1 LIQSVIHRPAAWFLA
16 AGFFCSV
23 VYAAPRTPARDDDVL
38 ERLPPALLA
47 ARQVVTPSPETSGRP
62 SLASSL
68 ALARHFVEIGQTYSD
83 PRAYGY
89 AQAALGAWWDAT
101 PAPDDVLV
109 MRARILQFRHE
120 FPEALR
126 QLETALQHDQ
136 FNPDAW
142 LLLASIEQVL
152 GNVPA
157 SRAACLKLIPISD
170 PLIGAAC
177 VAETAALTA
186 RARDADGLLSAALD
200 KPTASAPAERAWAW
214 TILAEIRARTATTDP
229 DFDLAE
235 AAFRKAL
242 TIQPD
247 SVYTRSAFADFLLDR
262 NRTREV
268 RDVLGDAMQADALL
282 LRAAIAARR
291 DGDPDAGL
299 LADNLDERFNEAR
312 ERGDTTHLREQA
324 RFALDVRLDP
334 QTGVDLAVKNFAIQ
348 REPADAQL
356 LIDAAVAANRRS
368 VAEPAINWLRLTGI
382 DAPRLRSKA
391 GIDAK

>member
-1 LIQSVIHRPAAWFLA
+1 MRRPAALLLA
-16 AGFFCSV
+16 AGFFCAVAQASPHV
-23 VYAAPRTPARDDDVL
+23 PARDDEVL

-47 ARQVVTPSPETSGRP
+47 ARQVVTPLPGAGQRPPLAAALTS
-62 SLASSL
+62 
-68 ALARHFVEIGQTYSD
+68 ARHFVEIGQTYSD

-89 AQAALGAWWDAT
+89 AQAALGAWWETD

-109 MRARILQFRHE
+109 MRARILQFRHQ

-126 QLETALQHDQ
+126 QLEAALQHDQ

-142 LLLASIEQVL
+142 LLLASIEQVR

-186 RARDADGLLSAALD
+186 HARDADALLTSALD
-200 KPTASAPAERAWAW
+200 KPTAAAPAERAWAW
-214 TILAEIRARTATTDP
+214 TILAELRARTARTDA

-235 AAFRKAL
+235 TAFRAAL

-247 SVYTRSAFADFLLDR
+247 SVYTRSAYADFLLDR

-268 RDVLGDAMQADALL
+268 REVLGEATQADALL

-291 DGDPDAGL
+291 DMNPDAGS
-299 LADNLDERFNEAR
+299 LADNLDERFAEAR

-324 RFALDVRLDP
+324 RFALDVRLEP
-334 QTGVDLAVKNFAIQ
+334 GIAADLASKNFAIQ

-356 LIDAAVAANRRS
+356 LIDAAFAADRRTVAQ
-368 VAEPAINWLRLTGI
+368 PAIDWLIATGI
-382 DAPRLRSKA
+382 DAPRMRAKA
-391 GIDAK
+391 GVDAK